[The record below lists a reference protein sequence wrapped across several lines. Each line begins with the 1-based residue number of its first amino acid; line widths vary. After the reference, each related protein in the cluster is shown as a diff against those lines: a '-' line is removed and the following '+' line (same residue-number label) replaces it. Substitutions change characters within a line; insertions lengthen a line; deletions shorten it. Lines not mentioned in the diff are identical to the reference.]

1 MPKDSMVSVVI
12 PTYNRAHFLER
23 AVQSVLSQ
31 SHTGVEVVVID
42 DGSEDGTPQLLDR
55 LEARHEAGTLRC
67 RRIEHGGVS
76 MARNRGIA
84 LSRGEWISFLDS
96 DDYWLP
102 RKLERQLAYLSLN
115 PGYRVCH
122 TDEVWIKNGLRIN
135 QGKKHRK
142 WEGWFFEPS
151 LQLCL
156 ISPSSVMLH
165 RSVLEEVGGFDESFP
180 VVEDYELWLR
190 VTARYPVGYLDEKL
204 VVKTGGHTDQLS
216 SSIEAI
222 EKHRLRALEKIMT
235 GGFLSPAFLRTAR
248 EVYRKKALIY
258 LRGCLK
264 RGKDGEAERVRRA
277 LARLAPGDAPDPGEP
292 PGDARHR
299 NDEVRA

>member
-1 MPKDSMVSVVI
+1 MVSVVI

-31 SHTGVEVVVID
+31 SHAAVEVVVID
-42 DGSEDGTPQLLDR
+42 DGSEDSTPELL
-55 LEARHEAGTLRC
+55 ARMAVRHPAGILNC
-67 RRIEHGGVS
+67 RRIAHSGVS
-76 MARNRGIA
+76 RARNQGIA
-84 LSRGEWISFLDS
+84 CSRGEWICFLDS

-102 RKLERQLAYLSLN
+102 RKLERQLAYLSRN

-122 TDEVWIKNGLRIN
+122 TDEVWIRNGVRIN
-135 QGKKHRK
+135 PGRKHRK

-156 ISPSSVMLH
+156 ISPSTVMLH

-190 VTARYPVGYLDEKL
+190 VTARYPVGYLYEKL
-204 VVKTGGHTDQLS
+204 VVKTGGHPDQLS
-216 SSIEAI
+216 ASIEAI
-222 EKHRLRALEKIMT
+222 EKYRLRALEKVMT
-235 GGFLSPAFLRTAR
+235 SGCLSPAFFRTAR

-258 LRGCLK
+258 LQGCLK
-264 RGKDGEAERVRRA
+264 RGKQGEAERMRRA
-277 LARLAPGDAPDPGEP
+277 LGRFAPEETARP
-292 PGDARHR
+292 PGGQDGIPPLH
-299 NDEVRA
+299 DEVRA